1 MFDKHLLSIE
11 MGSLP
16 VAFRTASAWRYSLAI
31 VTLSSRFSLP
41 IRTYESPSIDW
52 NVFYGFNPID
62 MLWRTLS
69 SIIEVAS
76 SMLTLTTL
84 TSFKS

>member
-1 MFDKHLLSIE
+1 MFDRHLLSIE

-41 IRTYESPSIDW
+41 IRTYESPSID
-52 NVFYGFNPID
+52 
-62 MLWRTLS
+62 
-69 SIIEVAS
+69 
-76 SMLTLTTL
+76 
-84 TSFKS
+84 